1 MVRKILS
8 SAELTALGFGSRTT
22 IWRRSRDPD
31 DPFPAPVEVGPNKAG
46 FFADE
51 MQAYQESLRRRGPD
65 KSAATTTEL
74 KPDIANAEQ
83 SETSPP

>member
-8 SAELTALGFGSRTT
+8 SAELTVLGFGSRTT

-31 DPFPAPVEVGPNKAG
+31 DPFPAAVEIGPNKAG

-51 MQAYQESLRRRGPD
+51 MRAYQESLRRRGPD
-65 KSAATTTEL
+65 KSAATTTEP
-74 KPDIANAEQ
+74 KPDIANADQAEVN
-83 SETSPP
+83 PP